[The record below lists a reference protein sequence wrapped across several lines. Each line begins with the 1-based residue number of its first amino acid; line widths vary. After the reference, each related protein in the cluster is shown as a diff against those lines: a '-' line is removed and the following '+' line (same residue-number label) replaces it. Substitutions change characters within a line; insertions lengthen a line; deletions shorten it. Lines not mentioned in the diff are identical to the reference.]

1 MPGYELL
8 PSGLPVA
15 LGRWFHTMLLQ
26 NVGDGAARHFMAQ
39 IGQCALYSSVAPI
52 PVLSGHADH
61 QLLDLILHMG
71 APRAAPSTAIVFS
84 GDQFAVPSQKGL
96 RRDDG
101 GQFMER
107 APAQF
112 LGLDG

>member
-61 QLLDLILHMG
+61 QLLDLILHVG
-71 APRAAPSTAIVFS
+71 ASRAPPSAAIIFP
-84 GDQFAVPSQKGL
+84 GDQPTMPSQERL

-101 GQFMER
+101 GQFMKH
-107 APAQF
+107 APTQF
-112 LGLDG
+112 LGLDS